1 MLVEQLV
8 HQYIEVVTQILRI
21 VYGYKHFMP
30 ICFYA
35 KHVQSLMVDDR

>member
-35 KHVQSLMVDDR
+35 KHVQCLMVDDR